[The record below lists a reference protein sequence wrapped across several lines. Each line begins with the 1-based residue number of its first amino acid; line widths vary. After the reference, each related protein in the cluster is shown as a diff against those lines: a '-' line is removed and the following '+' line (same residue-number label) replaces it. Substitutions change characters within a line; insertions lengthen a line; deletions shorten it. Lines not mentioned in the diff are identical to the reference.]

1 MSWLASL
8 FISGLIMSNFGDSAP
23 VATAR
28 ATGTATVQTQQ
39 TQQTA
44 LAAQT
49 DQTVGEETERFDQ
62 TYPFNAN
69 GSIALSN
76 VNGSVTIET
85 WDRNEVK
92 IEYTKTGSDKEIL
105 SWVDVSIDA
114 TKDRIQIE
122 ANYDNWKN
130 RSNGNNWE
138 NWKGRK
144 LSITFKLTVPR
155 TAILNEI
162 ETVNGSIVLSNLT
175 NNCKVSTV
183 NGQVSARN
191 LRGNANLSTVNG
203 IVEADFDKLD
213 PSARISLSTV
223 NGKALLTIPSDSDAT
238 VKADTV
244 NGTITNDFGL
254 PVRKGQ
260 YVGRDL
266 YGKVGNGATRINL
279 SSVNGGLAVS
289 RKQDGRSLSPA
300 TNLLTIKKSD
310 EDNDHDEDMDN
321 DKDDEDSEDNVSRAR
336 MDRDVER
343 AIRDA
348 VRVAPVVA
356 VDGTAVNVEVLKE
369 MAKAQKEIVK
379 AQKETTLSTA
389 AVNRAINSQV
399 RAALRDQ
406 ERQLQTLGSAMAVP
420 VASIMPSLEKQSE
433 TFTVKGTP
441 KVIVEARNCAVTV
454 RGWDRSEVQ
463 YSLTKFSRSIG
474 PSSAGITVDK
484 GESKVQIKVTNN
496 TPANRYRL
504 EIFVPR
510 KSNLKISTDREIRL
524 DGVSGEIDLTA
535 ANEEINVRDSDGKL
549 SVVSEGGNVRVVGFQ
564 GEFSSTTSVGTV
576 SLEGEFT
583 KLNADAGDGTVVLTL
598 PENTGAYLSTGTGN
612 IFAEGLLLTREDE
625 KWKVGKGGDTY
636 RILTTP
642 EGKVVVRNS
651 NRVKTSY

>member
-8 FISGLIMSNFGDSAP
+8 FISGLLMSNFGDSAP
-23 VATAR
+23 AVGNAR

-39 TQQTA
+39 TAQ
-44 LAAQT
+44 AAQT
-49 DQTVGEETERFDQ
+49 EQTVGEEIERFDQ

-69 GSIALSN
+69 GSVALSN

-105 SWVDVSIDA
+105 SWVDVRIDA
-114 TKDRIQIE
+114 TKERIEVE

-130 RSNGNNWE
+130 RSNANWE
-138 NWKGRK
+138 SWKGRK

-162 ETVNGSIVLSNLT
+162 ETVNGSITLSNLT

-266 YGKVGNGATRINL
+266 HGKVGNGATRINL

-300 TNLLTIKKSD
+300 TNLLTMKKSD
-310 EDNDHDEDMDN
+310 EDDDHDEDMDN
-321 DKDDEDSEDNVSRAR
+321 DKDDEDDEDNVSRAR

-348 VRVAPVVA
+348 VRVAPVVS
-356 VDGTAVNVEVLKE
+356 VDGTAINAEVLKE

-389 AVNRAINSQV
+389 AVNRAINGQV

-406 ERQLQTLGSAMAVP
+406 ERQLQTLGTVLAIP
-420 VASIMPSLEKQSE
+420 ASGIMPSMEKQGE

-441 KVIVEARNCAVTV
+441 KVVVEARNCAVTV

-474 PSSAGITVDK
+474 PNAGITVEK
-484 GESKVQIKVTNN
+484 GESKVQIRVTNN
-496 TPANRYRL
+496 TPANHYRL
-504 EIFVPR
+504 EVFVPR

-598 PENTGAYLSTGTGN
+598 PENTGAYLSTETDN
-612 IFAEGLLLTREDE
+612 IFAEGLSLTREDE

-636 RILTTP
+636 RILTSP

-651 NRVKTSY
+651 NRLKASY